1 MEGDEGG
8 GEGGWNGGGR
18 FAAGRQVRGGW
29 EDGRGEKARAEE
41 ELRGEREGKES
52 GAGGGIMA
60 SLLHVAAWLHCSL
73 LQVYPCMFSMFS
85 QSSATA
91 VSIEW
96 DL

>member
-1 MEGDEGG
+1 MRVEGKEGGTGEVGSWWVGGWEG
-8 GEGGWNGGGR
+8 GEGTGGG
-18 FAAGRQVRGGW
+18 GSVGG
-29 EDGRGEKARAEE
+29 
-41 ELRGEREGKES
+41 REGKES